1 MHSIQDDVS
10 LARFWHPRYW
20 PIWFFWLW
28 LRCWVYLPFRW
39 QIAIGKRLGRLLKF
53 VLRKSSHTALRNIEV
68 CFPELTDAER
78 GRLRDRNFESL
89 GISIAEMGLAWYAP
103 LKRLRELI
111 HVEGRENLE
120 KALEEGNGVILYV
133 AHFTCLELGVSILE
147 EISPRCSA
155 MYTPQANGL
164 VDVIIRRGRSRVV
177 KEFIPKDSV
186 RTLIRSLRNNSTVIY
201 VPDHAYAGRNSE
213 LLPFFGE
220 PAVTTTATSNL
231 AKLSGAAVLAYFFR
245 RLPDDSGYIVNIAPP
260 LPNFPSDDPIED
272 TRRMVAQLEDY
283 IRLAPEQYLWT
294 YRKFKGRPASC
305 PDIYGA
311 D

>member
-1 MHSIQDDVS
+1 MHSIQDDLS

-39 QIAIGKRLGRLLKF
+39 QIAFGKRLGRLLKF
-53 VLRKSSHTALRNIEV
+53 VLRKSSHAALRNLEV

-78 GRLRDRNFESL
+78 ARLRDRNFEAL

-103 LKRLRELI
+103 LRRLRGLI
-111 HVEGRENLE
+111 QVEGRENLE
-120 KALEEGNGVILYV
+120 KAVQEGNGVILYV

-147 EISPRCSA
+147 DFSPPCSA
-155 MYTPQANGL
+155 MYTPQPNGL
-164 VDVIIRRGRSRVV
+164 VDTIIRRGRSRVV
-177 KEFIPKDSV
+177 REFIPKDSV
-186 RTLIRSLRNNSTVIY
+186 RKLIRALRNNATMIY

-220 PAVTTTATSNL
+220 PAVTTTATSSI
-231 AKLSGAAVLAYFFR
+231 AKLSGAPVLAYFFR

-260 LPNFPSDDPIED
+260 LANFPSDDPIED
-272 TRRMVAQLEDY
+272 TKRMVAQLEDY

-294 YRKFKGRPASC
+294 YRKFKGRPASY

-311 D
+311 A